1 MAINP
6 KVNYFGF
13 NPPFIGGPSG
23 ILSRQEDDKLIKNDL
38 LQLLLTLPGERVMM
52 PNFGTELRATIF
64 DQLDNATIEMLKR
77 DVSQAIAQY
86 EPRIEVKSIIFKPDY
101 DKHGLA
107 IRIVY
112 VMLTEPAKIQNLDT
126 FIDNGGQNG

>member
-6 KVNYFGF
+6 KANYFGF
-13 NPPFIGGPSG
+13 NPPFVGGPSG
-23 ILSRQEDDKLIKNDL
+23 ILSRQEGEKLIKNDL

-52 PNFGTELRATIF
+52 PSFGTELRATIF
-64 DQLDNATIEMLKR
+64 DQLDQATVEMLKL

-86 EPRIEVKSIIFKPDY
+86 EPRVSVRSILFKPDY
-101 DKHGLA
+101 EKHGLA

-126 FIDNGGQNG
+126 FINNGGQNG

>member
-13 NPPFIGGPSG
+13 NPPFVGGPSG
-23 ILSRQEDDKLIKNDL
+23 ILSRQEDDKLVKNDL
-38 LQLLLTLPGERVMM
+38 LQLLLTRPGERVMM
-52 PNFGTELRATIF
+52 PNFGTELRATVF
-64 DQLDNATIEMLKR
+64 DQLDNVTIEMLR
-77 DVSQAIAQY
+77 LDVSEAIAQY
-86 EPRIEVKSIIFKPDY
+86 EPRISVRSIQFEPDFER
-101 DKHGLA
+101 HGLA

-126 FIDNGGQNG
+126 FINNGGQNG

>member
-6 KVNYFGF
+6 KVNYFGY
-13 NPPFIGGPSG
+13 NPPFVGGPSG

-52 PNFGTELRATIF
+52 PNFGTELRATVF
-64 DQLDNATIEMLKR
+64 DQLDDATIEMLKMN
-77 DVSQAIAQY
+77 VSQVISQY
-86 EPRIEVKSIIFKPDY
+86 EPRINVKSIIFKPDY
-101 DKHGLA
+101 DRHGLA

-112 VMLTEPAKIQNLDT
+112 VLLTEPAKIENLDT
-126 FIDNGGQNG
+126 FINYGGQNG

>member
-6 KVNYFGF
+6 KVNYFGY

-23 ILSRQEDDKLIKNDL
+23 ILSRQEDDKLVKNDL

-52 PNFGTELRATIF
+52 PSFGTDLRATVF
-64 DQLDNATIEMLKR
+64 DQLDNATMEMLKR
-77 DVSQAIAQY
+77 DVSRAIAQY
-86 EPRIEVKSIIFKPDY
+86 EPRISVKSIYFRPDY
-101 DKHGLA
+101 EQHGLV

-126 FIDNGGQNG
+126 FINYGGQNG

>member
-86 EPRIEVKSIIFKPDY
+86 EPRIEVRSILFRPDY

>member
-13 NPPFIGGPSG
+13 NPPFVGGPSG
-23 ILSRQEDDKLIKNDL
+23 ILSRQEDEKLVKNDL

-52 PNFGTELRATIF
+52 PNFGTELRSVIF
-64 DQLDNATIEMLKR
+64 DQLDDSTIGMLKL
-77 DVSQAIAQY
+77 DVSQAISQY
-86 EPRIEVKSIIFKPDY
+86 EPRVSVSSIKFKPDY
-101 DKHGLA
+101 ENHGLA

-112 VMLTEPAKIQNLDT
+112 VMLIDPAQIQSLDT
-126 FIDNGGQNG
+126 FIKNGGQNG

>member
-13 NPPFIGGPSG
+13 NPPFVGGPSG
-23 ILSRQEDDKLIKNDL
+23 VLSRQEDDKLVKNDL

-52 PNFGTELRATIF
+52 PNFGTELRATVF
-64 DQLDNATIEMLKR
+64 DQLDSATIEMLKQ

-86 EPRIEVKSIIFKPDY
+86 EPRVSVRSIICQPDY
-101 DKHGLA
+101 ERHGLS

-126 FIDNGGQNG
+126 FINNGGQNG